1 MEVDTLYETH
11 IEKRI
16 IGAFQNDSSLPTI
29 IIIGGIHGNEKA
41 GIIALKKIVQLI
53 ENKNIKIN
61 GNFYA
66 LSGNIK
72 ALKNN
77 VRFNKADLNRLWTEE
92 IINKITTNN
101 EEYSEDT
108 DEQVDIY
115 KTIKNILKTNK
126 GPFYFIDL
134 HTTSAATEPFITISD
149 SLNNR
154 KFASNFSIPIILGIE
169 EFLDGPLLTYI
180 NEFGHMALGFESGQH
195 ADKQSIT
202 NCEAFV
208 WLSLVISGCVDK
220 KDVVNYQQYKE
231 LLSKNSIKKPFYEID
246 YRYQITDNENF
257 IMKKGFLNF
266 DLITKHEVLARNDG
280 KEIKAPIS
288 GHIFMPLYQ
297 QQGDDGFFI
306 ITKIS
311 KLWLWL
317 SVIVR
322 KLKLHHLLRLLPGIQ
337 KDKYNDYILIVNPKT
352 ATFMAVEIFHLFGY
366 RKQVVKDNKY
376 HFIKRDRKVT
386 PFK

>member
-1 MEVDTLYETH
+1 MEVGTLYETH

-16 IGAFQNDSSLPTI
+16 IGAFQKSTSLPTI
-29 IIIGGIHGNEKA
+29 VIIGGIHGNEKA
-41 GIIALKKIVQLI
+41 GIIALKNVVQLI
-53 ENKNIKIN
+53 EKEKINIKY
-61 GNFYA
+61 NFYA

-77 VRFNKADLNRLWTEE
+77 VRFNTVDLNRLWTEE
-92 IINKITTNN
+92 IISKITHNN
-101 EEYSEDT
+101 EEFVEDIE
-108 DEQVDIY
+108 EQADIY
-115 KTIKNILKTNK
+115 KTIKNILKINK
-126 GPFYFIDL
+126 GRFYFIDL
-134 HTTSAATEPFITISD
+134 HTTSAKTEPFITISD

-180 NEFGHMALGFESGQH
+180 NEFGHMALGFEAGQH
-195 ADKQSIT
+195 FDNQSIK
-202 NCEAFV
+202 NCEAFI
-208 WLSLVISGCVDK
+208 WLSLINIGCVNK
-220 KDVVNYQQYKE
+220 KVVTDYKYYKE
-231 LLSKNSIKKPFYEID
+231 LLSKISIKKPFYEID
-246 YRYQITDNENF
+246 YRYQINKNEHF
-257 IMKKGFLNF
+257 QMKKGFLNF
-266 DLITKHEVLARNDG
+266 DAVAKNDVLAICDG
-280 KEIKAPIS
+280 EEVKSPIN
-288 GHIFMPLYQ
+288 GYVFMPLYQ

-311 KLWLWL
+311 QLWLKL
-317 SVIVR
+317 SIIVR

-337 KDKYNDYILIVNPKT
+337 KDKNNDYILIVNPKT